1 MFTWGTFRF
10 SGTQSI
16 DYKWAIKL
24 CQKRTRWMLFIAFKK
39 QSCFHNSS
47 KLLLYVSERTSIR
60 KCWPADCMTATKSA
74 EQKPYLH
81 QVLTFGKIPYLGAT
95 MFSEQTFPSSGFSFC
110 ASGIPETF
118 LPSSNLVIR
127 WDNNMLFVHKSWQT
141 KPCWQHCKNILFSKE
156 KDGEVALYH
165 PCSAQILYFL
175 NRCFVLPSVMWQG
188 SSKPMY
194 LRNSPKQI
202 PYKHPFIHISKHLPH
217 RCLPKTKFIYICKQ

>member
-10 SGTQSI
+10 FRDSEHWLQMSNKTVPKKNKMDAFYS
-16 DYKWAIKL
+16 
-24 CQKRTRWMLFIAFKK
+24 FKK

-141 KPCWQHCKNILFSKE
+141 KPCWQHCKKHLIFQGERWGSGFVPPLFSTNF
-156 KDGEVALYH
+156 
-165 PCSAQILYFL
+165 IL
-175 NRCFVLPSVMWQG
+175 
-188 SSKPMY
+188 SK
-194 LRNSPKQI
+194 
-202 PYKHPFIHISKHLPH
+202 
-217 RCLPKTKFIYICKQ
+217 